1 MDVAIFHL
9 TNMELINYVLSSNDA
24 TRLETELANRL
35 LRRESEAAR
44 IDSTLANSTL
54 DCNYL

>member
-1 MDVAIFHL
+1 MDVAIFQL
-9 TNMELINYVLSSNDA
+9 TNFELITYVLFRNDA

-35 LRRESEAAR
+35 LWRESEAAR
-44 IDSTLANSTL
+44 IDRTLANSTL